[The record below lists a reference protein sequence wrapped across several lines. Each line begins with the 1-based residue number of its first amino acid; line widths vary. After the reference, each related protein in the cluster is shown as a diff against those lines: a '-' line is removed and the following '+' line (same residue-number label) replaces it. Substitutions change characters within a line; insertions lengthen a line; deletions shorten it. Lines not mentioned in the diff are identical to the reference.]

1 MPFKDPARQAQ
12 YMREMRARKK
22 MEAAGRVNKVNT
34 VNVNHVNPQACRTS
48 FILSYSRKKYQ
59 FVLYSVDQ
67 EGRRSLVKSCT
78 KGEKIVL
85 GSVEIELTWG
95 PDLESIKEASN

>member
-78 KGEKIVL
+78 KGETIQL
-85 GSVEIELTWG
+85 GNTRVQLTWG
-95 PDLESIKEASN
+95 PDTDPIQEAGR